1 MSDLSVVK
9 NQNRP
14 TTVGRARAITLT
26 AMLSAV
32 AFVLMF
38 LDFPIPFLIPSFV
51 KMDVSEL
58 PALLASFALGPV
70 YGVVVC
76 LVKNLVHFI
85 TMTTTGGAGELCNFL
100 LGACFVFP
108 AGIIYQRQ
116 KSRKNALVGVL
127 VGAVVMA
134 FLSIPCNYFISY
146 PVYSKFMPIDAI
158 LEMYRAIRPTSGG
171 LLECLVM
178 FNAPFTLLK
187 GLLISLLCFLVYK
200 PLSPILH
207 KGV

>member
-127 VGAVVMA
+127 VGAVVME
-134 FLSIPCNYFISY
+134 IG
-146 PVYSKFMPIDAI
+146 
-158 LEMYRAIRPTSGG
+158 RASCR
-171 LLECLVM
+171 ERV
-178 FNAPFTLLK
+178 
-187 GLLISLLCFLVYK
+187 
-200 PLSPILH
+200 
-207 KGV
+207 